1 MKTLP
6 ELIVDDFDAEQVWA
20 GVDLQNKAKFQKF
33 VNITENLSQLTD
45 NAKALQQLSSHNNN
59 VTSNTIKRPCFNL
72 ISGVSVVQDN
82 RESEEI
88 YDEDDLHEIDLKRIS
103 KEDDI
108 SDYQQGRI
116 KIYLKHSFIAFNL
129 RCPEFFNR

>member
-33 VNITENLSQLTD
+33 VNITENLSQLTE
-45 NAKALQQLSSHNNN
+45 NANALQQLSSHNNN
-59 VTSNTIKRPCFNL
+59 VSSNSIKRPCFNL

-116 KIYLKHSFIAFNL
+116 KIYLKHSFIIFNFSQKM
-129 RCPEFFNR
+129 P

>member
-33 VNITENLSQLTD
+33 VNITENLSQLTE

-59 VTSNTIKRPCFNL
+59 VTSNSIKRPCFNL
-72 ISGVSVVQDN
+72 ISGVSVAQDN

-116 KIYLKHSFIAFNL
+116 KIYLKHSFIIFNL
-129 RCPEFFNR
+129 MP

>member
-33 VNITENLSQLTD
+33 VNITENLSQLTE

-59 VTSNTIKRPCFNL
+59 VTSNSIKRPCFNL

-116 KIYLKHSFIAFNL
+116 KIYFKHSFIIFNL
-129 RCPEFFNR
+129 MP

>member
-20 GVDLQNKAKFQKF
+20 GVDLQNKAKFHKF
-33 VNITENLSQLTD
+33 VNITDNLSQLTE

-116 KIYLKHSFIAFNL
+116 KIYFKHSFIIFNL
-129 RCPEFFNR
+129 MP

>member
-33 VNITENLSQLTD
+33 VNITENLSQLTE

-59 VTSNTIKRPCFNL
+59 VTSNSIKRPCFNL

-116 KIYLKHSFIAFNL
+116 KIYFKHSFIIFKKDA
-129 RCPEFFNR
+129 